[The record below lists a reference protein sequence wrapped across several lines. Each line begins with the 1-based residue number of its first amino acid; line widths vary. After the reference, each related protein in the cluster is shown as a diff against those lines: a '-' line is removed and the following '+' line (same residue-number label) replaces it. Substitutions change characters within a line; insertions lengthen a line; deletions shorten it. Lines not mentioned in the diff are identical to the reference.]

1 MRSEVENRLTQNYFE
16 KHNRSKVRAKINYY
30 FSSIQADDS
39 DDSVSADEDRDDY
52 FASCSMGFFSEVG
65 LSSINF
71 EMNIKCSTQILYISH
86 NCCFNWIDFIRKTQS
101 IILRV

>member
-52 FASCSMGFFSEVG
+52 FARCSTGLVLEVG
-65 LSSINF
+65 VSSFNF
-71 EMNIKCSTQILYISH
+71 KMNIQCLTQILYISH
-86 NCCFNWIDFIRKTQS
+86 NWRF
-101 IILRV
+101 